1 MQQEESTMPDQFG
14 NVEETK
20 VKDETVT
27 DQSAKEKIDHVA
39 DKAAVKGSKTVKDYD
54 KENSNLFTK

>member
-1 MQQEESTMPDQFG
+1 MADQFE
-14 NVEETK
+14 NAKETK

-27 DQSAKEKIDHVA
+27 DKSPGERVEHVA
-39 DKAAVKGSKTVKDYD
+39 DKAAGKGSKTVKEYD